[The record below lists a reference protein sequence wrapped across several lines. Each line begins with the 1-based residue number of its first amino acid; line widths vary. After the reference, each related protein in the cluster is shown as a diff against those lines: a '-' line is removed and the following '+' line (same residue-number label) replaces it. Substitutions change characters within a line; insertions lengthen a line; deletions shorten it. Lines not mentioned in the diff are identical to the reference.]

1 MNLIVKRSLLAT
13 VVLAVVGGGYAAANK
28 NGKAK
33 KKDETTYE
41 YGQVERADV
50 RSFVTSTGIIQPWKI
65 VDIKSNVDGRIDT
78 MYVDIG
84 DRVKKGQPIMDIDP
98 TNPRTAL
105 EQTEAD

>member
-41 YGQVERADV
+41 YGQVERADSAFLNS
-50 RSFVTSTGIIQPWKI
+50 RTRGPTDPARMPQSSAFAMAGWLAP
-65 VDIKSNVDGRIDT
+65 DGCFC
-78 MYVDIG
+78 
-84 DRVKKGQPIMDIDP
+84 
-98 TNPRTAL
+98 NS
-105 EQTEAD
+105 